1 MKKESETYKILMVIA
16 GGFIFAAGVNLF
28 IVPLNLYSGGVI
40 GIAQIMRTI
49 MIQYAHI
56 PLPANFDVA
65 GIINF
70 LMNLP
75 LFILAYRSISRKFFV
90 KTLFCVIA

>member
-40 GIAQIMRTI
+40 GIAQILSLI
-49 MIQYAHI
+49 HI
-56 PLPANFDVA
+56 
-65 GIINF
+65 
-70 LMNLP
+70 
-75 LFILAYRSISRKFFV
+75 
-90 KTLFCVIA
+90 

>member
-40 GIAQIMRTI
+40 GIAQILSLI
-49 MIQYAHI
+49 HI
-56 PLPANFDVA
+56 YPF
-65 GIINF
+65 
-70 LMNLP
+70 
-75 LFILAYRSISRKFFV
+75 Y
-90 KTLFCVIA
+90 KTLFDSESALFNHRDTLFISGWQSSLYV

>member
-49 MIQYAHI
+49 MKMCIRDRHMPVVWQ
-56 PLPANFDVA
+56 LPF
-65 GIINF
+65 F
-70 LMNLP
+70 L
-75 LFILAYRSISRKFFV
+75 RQ
-90 KTLFCVIA
+90 